1 MGDDEDKETARSIA
15 KAQGLQFHCIPTER
29 CGALNV
35 YIQGDIEPVQKSYN
49 PLGHSKARTDDDG
62 NTTQQQAVFLTV
74 HNAGANHQEWLR
86 FANHPA
92 MAPIKNSSVFIH
104 IDLPG
109 QEANAELMNL
119 GKDAAGND
127 KKYPTMQEFGEDLVN
142 ILDTLRVKYVIGIG
156 HGAGAN
162 IMMRFG
168 MVHSQRCL
176 GIVLLH
182 PTAMNATLFDNIA
195 EKVTS
200 RKKSIGLGSG
210 GAGEVSEYQVNIMNM
225 AKYVQ
230 SFQDR
235 DDVSDKLKTQLKVDC
250 LLVSGSKESKLKA
263 CDAMFQNCD
272 KTKTSIIRYED
283 VSDPLGQAQVKL
295 ADNVLLF
302 VKGCGWLTSV
312 TLPNVQSIE
321 ERRAS
326 KDLSGRRMSMED
338 YDKPNIRRLSLTGA
352 S

>member
-1 MGDDEDKETARSIA
+1 MGDDEEKETARSIA

-29 CGALNV
+29 CGAMNV
-35 YIQGDIEPVQKSYN
+35 YVQGDLEPVQKSFN
-49 PLGHSKARTDDDG
+49 PLGQQTRKDTDG
-62 NTTQQQAVFLTV
+62 HTTQQQAVFLTV

-92 MAPIKNSSVFIH
+92 MAPIKNNSLFIH
-104 IDLPG
+104 IDIPG
-109 QEANAELMNL
+109 QEANAELLSL
-119 GKDAAGND
+119 GKDAAGED
-127 KKYPTMQEFGEDLVN
+127 KKFPTMQELGEDLVN
-142 ILDTLRVKYVIGIG
+142 ILDTLRIKYVIGIG

-168 MVHSQRCL
+168 MTHSQRCL
-176 GIVLLH
+176 GVVLLH
-182 PTAMNATLFDNIA
+182 PTSMSATLFDNIQ

-200 RKKSIGLGSG
+200 RKRSIGLGSG
-210 GAGEVSEYQVNIMNM
+210 GAGEISEYQVNIMNM

-235 DDVSDKLKTQLKVDC
+235 DDVSDKLKTGLKVDA
-250 LLVSGSKESKLKA
+250 LLITGSKSSSLKA
-263 CDAMFQNCD
+263 CDQMFQNCD
-272 KTKTSIIRYED
+272 KTRTSIIRYD
-283 VSDPLGQAQVKL
+283 DITDPLGQAQVKL

-312 TLPNVQSIE
+312 TLPNVMTIE

-326 KDLSGRRMSMED
+326 KDFSGRRMSMED

-352 S
+352 N

>member
-1 MGDDEDKETARSIA
+1 MGNEDDKETARSIA

-29 CGALNV
+29 CGAINV
-35 YIQGDIEPVQKSYN
+35 YVQGDVEGLQKSFN
-49 PLGHSKARTDDDG
+49 PLGQSVRQDKDG
-62 NTTQQQAVFLTV
+62 LTTQQQAAFLCV

-86 FANHPA
+86 FINHPA
-92 MAPIKNSSVFIH
+92 MAPIKSSSVFIH
-104 IDLPG
+104 IDIPG
-109 QEANAELMNL
+109 QEANAEVLDL

-127 KKYPTMQEFGEDLVN
+127 KKFPTMQEFGEDLVN
-142 ILDTLRVKYVIGIG
+142 ILDTLRIKYVVGMG

-176 GIVLLH
+176 GIILVH
-182 PTAMNATLFDNIA
+182 PTAMNATLFDNIQ

-210 GAGEVSEYQVNIMNM
+210 GSGDISEYQVNIMNM
-225 AKYVQ
+225 SKFVQ

-235 DDVSDKLKTQLKVDC
+235 DDVSDKLKTGLKIDA
-250 LLVSGSKESKLKA
+250 LLITGSKSSSLKA
-263 CDAMFQNCD
+263 CDATFQSCD
-272 KTKTSIIRYED
+272 KTKTSIIRYDD
-283 VSDPLGQAQVKL
+283 VTDPLGQAQIKL

-312 TLPNVQSIE
+312 TLPNVQTIE
-321 ERRAS
+321 EQRAS
-326 KDLSGRRMSMED
+326 KDPSGRRMSMDD
-338 YDKPNIRRLSLTGA
+338 YDKPNIRRLSLTGGT
-352 S
+352 

>member
-1 MGDDEDKETARSIA
+1 MGDDEEKETARSIA
-15 KAQGLQFHCIPTER
+15 KAQGLQYHCIPTER

-35 YIQGDIEPVQKSYN
+35 YIQGEIESIQKAFN
-49 PLGHSKARTDDDG
+49 PLGHSQGRKDTAG
-62 NTTQQQAVFLTV
+62 NTTQQQAVFLSV

-92 MAPIKNSSVFIH
+92 MAPIKGSSVFIH
-104 IDLPG
+104 VDILG
-109 QEANAELMNL
+109 QEANGELLDL

-127 KKYPTMQEFGEDLVN
+127 KKFPTMQEFGEDLVN

-176 GIVLLH
+176 GIILIH
-182 PTAMNATLFDNIA
+182 PTAMNSTLFDNIQ
-195 EKVTS
+195 EKVTQ
-200 RKKSIGLGSG
+200 RKHSIGLGSG
-210 GAGEVSEYQVNIMNM
+210 GTGAISEYQVNIKNM
-225 AKYVQ
+225 CKYVD

-235 DDVSDKLKTQLKVDC
+235 DDVSDKLKTGLKVDA
-250 LLVSGSKESKLKA
+250 LLITGSKSSSLKA

-272 KTKTSIIRYED
+272 KTKTSIIRYDD
-283 VSDPLGQAQVKL
+283 VLDPLGQTQAKI

-326 KDLSGRRMSMED
+326 KDFSGRRMSMED
-338 YDKPNIRRLSLTGA
+338 YDRPNIRRLSLTGQ
-352 S
+352 

>member
-1 MGDDEDKETARSIA
+1 MGDDEEKETARSIA

-29 CGALNV
+29 CGAINV
-35 YIQGDIEPVQKSYN
+35 YVQGDVEGLQKAYN
-49 PLGHSKARTDDDG
+49 PIGQESRKDTDG
-62 NTTQQQAVFLTV
+62 GTTQQQAAFLCV

-86 FANHPA
+86 FINHPA

-104 IDLPG
+104 VDIPG
-109 QEANAELMNL
+109 QEANAEVLDL
-119 GKDAAGND
+119 GKDPVGND
-127 KKYPTMQEFGEDLVN
+127 KKFPTMQELGEDLVN
-142 ILDTLRVKYVIGIG
+142 ILDTLRIKYVVGMG

-182 PTAMNATLFDNIA
+182 PTAMNATLFDNIQ

-200 RKKSIGLGSG
+200 RKRSIGLGSG
-210 GAGEVSEYQVNIMNM
+210 GAGEISEYQVNIMNM

-235 DDVSDKLKTQLKVDC
+235 DDVSDKLKTGLKVDA
-250 LLVSGSKESKLKA
+250 LLVTGSKSSALKA
-263 CDAMFQNCD
+263 CDAMFQNCN
-272 KTKTSIIRYED
+272 KTKTSIMRYED
-283 VSDPLGQAQVKL
+283 ITDPLGQAQVKL
-295 ADNVLLF
+295 AENVLLF

-312 TLPNVQSIE
+312 SLPNVQSIE
-321 ERRAS
+321 EAR
-326 KDLSGRRMSMED
+326 KDGRKMSMEQ
-338 YDKPNIRRLSLTGA
+338 YDTPNIRRLSLTT